1 MWLAV
6 KNTSQSPLH
15 TLRIRV
21 TFYRQQP
28 QTLLAATT
36 TWFSGSFSDYGN
48 LPPGYTTPATEVY
61 SPSYALKT
69 NGNVPPFPVEAT
81 IQWTTSDSSFQPFGD
96 TWHTWGQVAIPA
108 TFPPGPFEGGAI
120 ASLPPPARMMLE
132 FVPSNNGNYSIADT
146 VLYDTGNRDLMGTGR
161 FVGTVYEKPI
171 ANGSYQITWTVPNGS
186 GYSLYSGP
194 STTFEWDITWNG
206 QEFTTVNGNA
216 AELMTPS

>member
-1 MWLAV
+1 
-6 KNTSQSPLH
+6 
-15 TLRIRV
+15 
-21 TFYRQQP
+21 
-28 QTLLAATT
+28 
-36 TWFSGSFSDYGN
+36 
-48 LPPGYTTPATEVY
+48 
-61 SPSYALKT
+61 
-69 NGNVPPFPVEAT
+69 
-81 IQWTTSDSSFQPFGD
+81 
-96 TWHTWGQVAIPA
+96 
-108 TFPPGPFEGGAI
+108 
-120 ASLPPPARMMLE
+120 MMLE